1 MDGGRHARAPFQKI
15 RFSNRTTPLPGGR
28 NLGRRGNSCRTL
40 RAGEQPAAQAE
51 ARVIVVGEGSVQV
64 APDYAQIRGGV
75 TTKGKTVKEAT
86 DANSKLMAA
95 VTAALLNAGIAQAD
109 IQTAQFSIQPV
120 YAPPQPQAEPKLVG
134 YNVSNQVTVTVRAL
148 GKVSEIL
155 DRMVDAGVTD
165 VGNVAFLHLDS
176 AKALDQAREAAVA
189 DARRKAELYARAA
202 GFTLGRVAWFTEGS
216 GLMPSVRRRCSAPR
230 RAWRRRCRS
239 RPAKI
244 LAGADHGWL
253 RHRQLVHDPE
263 KWIPVFRKIM
273 HELSDRRRLHLDLL
287 VLDHAADGGPLEHA
301 VLERGVVLELA
312 HRQLA
317 AHAPGVEDEAVGIE
331 HGIFVGK
338 PFAPGQH
345 AVDLLQIAVEGLAGR
360 SP

>member
-1 MDGGRHARAPFQKI
+1 MEVVMSARRCEKFAFQAAPR
-15 RFSNRTTPLPGGR
+15 RFLVSAALAAAAILVAPY
-28 NLGRRGNSCRTL
+28 
-40 RAGEQPAAQAE
+40 AQAQQPPAQAE

-165 VGNVAFLHLDS
+165 VGNMAFLHSDP
-176 AKALDQAREAAVA
+176 AKSLDQAREAAVA
-189 DARRKAELYARAA
+189 DARRKAELYAHAA
-202 GFTLGRVAWFTEGS
+202 GFALDRVAWLTEGS
-216 GLMPSVRRRCSAPR
+216 GVMPPGPMPMFRAQASMAAPVPI
-230 RAWRRRCRS
+230 S
-239 RPAKI
+239 
-244 LAGADHGWL
+244 
-253 RHRQLVHDPE
+253 
-263 KWIPVFRKIM
+263 
-273 HELSDRRRLHLDLL
+273 
-287 VLDHAADGGPLEHA
+287 
-301 VLERGVVLELA
+301 
-312 HRQLA
+312 
-317 AHAPGVEDEAVGIE
+317 PGEDTLQVQITVG
-331 HGIFVGK
+331 F
-338 PFAPGQH
+338 
-345 AVDLLQIAVEGLAGR
+345 DIAN
-360 SP
+360 

>member
-1 MDGGRHARAPFQKI
+1 MEVVMPARWTGKFALQAVLRWLLAGAAVALAIFVAP
-15 RFSNRTTPLPGGR
+15 
-28 NLGRRGNSCRTL
+28 C
-40 RAGEQPAAQAE
+40 AQAQQPSTQAE
-51 ARVIVVGEGSVQV
+51 GRVIVIGEGSVQV

-165 VGNVAFLHLDS
+165 IGNVAFLHSDP

-216 GLMPSVRRRCSAPR
+216 GPMPSGPTPMFRAQASMAAPVPI
-230 RAWRRRCRS
+230 S
-239 RPAKI
+239 P
-244 LAGADHGWL
+244 GEDTL
-253 RHRQLVHDPE
+253 RVQ
-263 KWIPVFRKIM
+263 IT
-273 HELSDRRRLHLDLL
+273 
-287 VLDHAADGGPLEHA
+287 
-301 VLERGVVLELA
+301 
-312 HRQLA
+312 
-317 AHAPGVEDEAVGIE
+317 VG
-331 HGIFVGK
+331 F
-338 PFAPGQH
+338 
-345 AVDLLQIAVEGLAGR
+345 DIAN
-360 SP
+360 